1 LCCSHCIAA
10 KTQYH
15 PFLLEEKDIKCNIR
29 CSAEG
34 YAKAMG
40 ILNEEKEEYVEF
52 KEKRCDSFFFFFF
65 FIFLGRVEETLS
77 ILKLLNSG
85 YL

>member
-1 LCCSHCIAA
+1 M
-10 KTQYH
+10 
-15 PFLLEEKDIKCNIR
+15 D
-29 CSAEG
+29 
-34 YAKAMG
+34 

-52 KEKRCDSFFFFFF
+52 KEKRHDSCC
-65 FIFLGRVEETLS
+65 FIFQGRVEETLS

>member
-1 LCCSHCIAA
+1 VECFGTTDFDNNIRLITLSAIIISGLHC
-10 KTQYH
+10 
-15 PFLLEEKDIKCNIR
+15 IR

-34 YAKAMG
+34 YAKAIG

-52 KEKRCDSFFFFFF
+52 KKKICDSCF
-65 FIFLGRVEETLS
+65 FIFQGRVEETLS
-77 ILKLLNSG
+77 ILKLLIFG

>member
-1 LCCSHCIAA
+1 
-10 KTQYH
+10 
-15 PFLLEEKDIKCNIR
+15 
-29 CSAEG
+29 
-34 YAKAMG
+34 MG

-52 KEKRCDSFFFFFF
+52 KEKRCDSFFFFF
-65 FIFLGRVEETLS
+65 IFLGRVEETLS